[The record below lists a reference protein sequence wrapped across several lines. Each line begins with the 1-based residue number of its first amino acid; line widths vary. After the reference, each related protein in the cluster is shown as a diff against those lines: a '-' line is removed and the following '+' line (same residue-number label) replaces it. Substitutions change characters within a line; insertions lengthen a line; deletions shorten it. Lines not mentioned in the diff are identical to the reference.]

1 MASDTSRVAGPVRP
15 TRALIDTGALAHN
28 LAEVRRVAG
37 PGKRV
42 LGVVKADAYGHG
54 ARLVGP
60 ALERAG
66 IDWLGVA
73 LVEEGAELRAEGVKV
88 PILVLD
94 GAFGDRYDLLF
105 EHHLTPVV
113 YLREQLEG
121 LAAAARRHGVAA
133 EAHLKVDTGM
143 GRLGVLVAEVGPIAE
158 AARGLGVAFT
168 GLCTHFANA
177 DLGDVAFARLQ
188 IERFEMALETLR
200 AAGHAPALLHLANSA
215 ATVEIPEG
223 HGTLLRPGLMLYGH
237 MSAPRLAERVR
248 LKPALTWTTE
258 ILQVK
263 QVPAGTPV
271 SYGGRFLTARP
282 SRLAVLPVGY
292 ADGYRRG
299 FTGKVS
305 VLVEGRRAP
314 VVGVITMDLSVI
326 DVTDIPSARLGSP
339 VVLLGKQGS
348 EEIPVSELSRAGDTI
363 DYEIFCGI
371 AARVPRVAVGE
382 GPLGRPTGGG
392 QGPKHPIGTG
402 GA

>member
-28 LAEVRRVAG
+28 LSEVRRVAG
-37 PGKRV
+37 PGKQV

-54 ARLVGP
+54 ARVVGP

-73 LVEEGAELRAEGVKV
+73 LVEEGVELRGLGVKV

-94 GAFGDRYDLLF
+94 GAYGDRYELLF
-105 EHHLTPVV
+105 EHRLTPVV
-113 YLREQLEG
+113 FGREQLEG
-121 LAAAARRHGVAA
+121 LAAAAKRRGATA

-143 GRLGVLVAEVGPIAE
+143 GRLGVLPSEVPALAA
-158 AARGLGVAFT
+158 AARELGVTFT

-177 DLGDVAFARLQ
+177 DLGDAPFAKLQ
-188 IERFEMALETLR
+188 IERFEGVLAALR
-200 AAGHAPALLHLANSA
+200 ASGQAPALLHLANSA
-215 ATVEIPEG
+215 ATLEIPEG

-237 MSAPRLAERVR
+237 VSAPRLAERVKLR
-248 LKPALTWTTE
+248 PALTWVTE
-258 ILQVK
+258 IIQVK

-271 SYGGRFLTARP
+271 SYGGKFRTSRP

-314 VVGVITMDLSVI
+314 VVGVITMDLSVV
-326 DVTDIPSARLGSP
+326 DVTDVPAARLGSP
-339 VVLLGKQGS
+339 VVLLGRQGG
-348 EEIPVSELSRAGDTI
+348 EEIAVSELARAGDTI

-371 AARVPRVAVGE
+371 AARVPRVA
-382 GPLGRPTGGG
+382 TGAA
-392 QGPKHPIGTG
+392 